1 MTQKKAVRHAEPPKS
16 LSGWFVRYRFEI
28 ARRIAQLAVLAL
40 FAGTARL
47 GWTLLGRPILSGDLS
62 ASLVLGTIPLS
73 DPFAL
78 IQKLAAGLMPEVTL
92 IVGALLVL
100 AGYILLGG
108 RSFCAWVC
116 PMNSVTD
123 FADWVRVK
131 LGIKTDWVRLSSKT
145 RYAVALGALIASAVT
160 GSAAFEWISP
170 QAWLWREV
178 VWGFGLGG
186 RECRFGCFR
195 AGPAGCPPRLV
206 RTPLS
211 FGSLL
216 VVRREGGR
224 HQTRFQ
230 RFTLHPVR
238 GLSESLPRTRCHQLQ
253 PSCRTRLYH
262 RNGMHQLRPL
272 CRGMSGKSPHVRRA
286 SVGPQSDCGSP
297 GHGKQF
303 NQQETMM
310 KARILTL
317 AAAVAAVALI
327 GACSSPQPRRHRQH
341 EP

>member
-108 RSFCAWVC
+108 RSFCAWIC

-145 RYAVALGALIASAVT
+145 RYAVALGALIASAVP

-170 QAWLWREV
+170 RPGSGAKSSGGSASGARVPFWVFSRWTCWL
-178 VWGFGLGG
+178 
-186 RECRFGCFR
+186 
-195 AGPAGCPPRLV
+195 P
-206 RTPLS
+206 
-211 FGSLL
+211 
-216 VVRREGGR
+216 
-224 HQTRFQ
+224 
-230 RFTLHPVR
+230 
-238 GLSESLPRTRCHQLQ
+238 
-253 PSCRTRLYH
+253 
-262 RNGMHQLRPL
+262 
-272 CRGMSGKSPHVRRA
+272 
-286 SVGPQSDCGSP
+286 
-297 GHGKQF
+297 
-303 NQQETMM
+303 
-310 KARILTL
+310 
-317 AAAVAAVALI
+317 AAA
-327 GACSSPQPRRHRQH
+327 GADTSVLWEPSGRAPGRWASSNPFSTIHSAPGAGTV
-341 EP
+341 

>member
-16 LSGWFVRYRFEI
+16 LSGWFVRYRFGI

-186 RECRFGCFR
+186 ASAVLGVF
-195 AGPAGCPPRLV
+195 ALD
-206 RTPLS
+206 
-211 FGSLL
+211 LL
-216 VVRREGGR
+216 VVRRGWCG
-224 HQTRFQ
+224 HLCPLGAFWSCAGKVGVIK
-230 RFTLHPVR
+230 PVFND
-238 GLSESLPRTRCHQLQ
+238 SLCTRCGDCLKVCPEPGVINFNQAAG
-253 PSCRTRLYH
+253 RGFIT
-262 RNGMHQLRPL
+262 GMECTNCGRCVAVCPEKALTFGVRPL
-272 CRGMSGKSPHVRRA
+272 GRKVIAVLPDTENNSTNRR
-286 SVGPQSDCGSP
+286 Q
-297 GHGKQF
+297 
-303 NQQETMM
+303 
-310 KARILTL
+310 
-317 AAAVAAVALI
+317 
-327 GACSSPQPRRHRQH
+327 
-341 EP
+341 